1 MHKALRDYL
10 PEKVRVFAIRDD
22 GRIVDFSILKNYKF
36 QAVCVHKKYW
46 PEGDMFEENGGKACK
61 SCITRHTKER
71 IMEFRHNA
79 GAHRKTGSYRKIK
92 RHQIDLIRVWRNLP
106 PLRNGDATERGS
118 RKVMTARG

>member
-1 MHKALRDYL
+1 MHKALINYL
-10 PEKVRVFAIRDD
+10 PEKVRVFAFRDD
-22 GRIVDFSILKNYKF
+22 GRIIDFSIVKNYAL

-46 PEGDMFEENGGKACK
+46 PEGDMFEEHGGKACK
-61 SCITRHTKER
+61 ECISRETKER

-92 RHQIDLIRVWRNLP
+92 RHSIVLIRAWRYP
-106 PLRNGDATERGS
+106 APLRNGDATERGS